1 MLNRLKNLRIV
12 KKLNKV
18 SPKLRLLMFNQMQDY
33 KINSEYINMI
43 CSDSTKEMNSDSDR
57 LEAMVRESL
66 VKEFSPKIENLKS
79 YELLVDAIVHSLKK
93 KQLQAT
99 DSQCEIEQ

>member
-1 MLNRLKNLRIV
+1 MLNRLKNLKIV
-12 KKLNKV
+12 KKLREIN
-18 SPKLRLLMFNQMQDY
+18 PKLKFLMFNQLQDY

-43 CSDSTKEMNSDSDR
+43 CSDETKEMNSDNDR

-66 VKEFSPKIENLKS
+66 VKEFSPNVEKMKS
-79 YELLVDAIVHSLKK
+79 YDLLVDAIVHNLKK

-99 DSQCEIEQ
+99 DSPKINE